1 MTHER
6 QADGAAWKMSF
17 AQAARFVGFKE
28 GLKAMRSVLIGAL
41 CAAMLP
47 LSATAQEAVSTQ
59 NGTVRILDKSSGVLT
74 DLTLSRGEAGQ
85 VGLLSVMLDDCR
97 YPAGNAQGD
106 AWAALEIRYEGIEG
120 PVFSGWMVAS
130 APALNALDHPR
141 YDVWV
146 LRCET

>member
-1 MTHER
+1 
-6 QADGAAWKMSF
+6 
-17 AQAARFVGFKE
+17 
-28 GLKAMRSVLIGAL
+28 MRSVLIGVF

-47 LSATAQEAVSTQ
+47 LSSTAQEAVSTPG
-59 NGTVRILDKSSGVLT
+59 GTVRVLDKSSGMLM
-74 DLTLSRGEAGQ
+74 DLTLSRGEVGQ
-85 VGLLSVMLDDCR
+85 VGLLSVTLDDCR
-97 YPAGNAQGD
+97 YPAGNVHGD

-141 YDVWV
+141 YDVWI